1 MILGRWIKGRLVSAG
16 LVQPVNDTQLDK
28 DRRGMITKEMLEA
41 YGCNTLVLTKTDQ
54 KMKDDEGKILDV
66 WVLSFEKSQA
76 PVQEDD
82 E

>member
-1 MILGRWIKGRLVSAG
+1 
-16 LVQPVNDTQLDK
+16 
-28 DRRGMITKEMLEA
+28 MLES

>member
-1 MILGRWIKGRLVSAG
+1 
-16 LVQPVNDTQLDK
+16 
-28 DRRGMITKEMLEA
+28 MLEA

>member
-1 MILGRWIKGRLVSAG
+1 MF
-16 LVQPVNDTQLDK
+16 PQLDK